1 MRVCW
6 GWGVG
11 GWLGGGSKW
20 LVWCAR
26 ILSALGVGGWGG
38 VGWGNQ
44 ACGVCTCV
52 LMHTAMGQPL
62 FSMYWALCTAVC
74 QVYST
79 AFKHKQKQLYVL
91 CILRC
96 SSRNRYY
103 LYIFV
108 CMYTGSLSRY
118 VARPLMQPLTSWP
131 RGYRIW
137 ECCTLLVRG
146 CLVPYALVQYIAVYV
161 GREFRNTQKCA
172 SQSRLYTYCRASKGD
187 GWEPQH
193 GTWTRKHATRKYT
206 YNEIEVAGKQ

>member
-1 MRVCW
+1 M
-6 GWGVG
+6 
-11 GWLGGGSKW
+11 
-20 LVWCAR
+20 
-26 ILSALGVGGWGG
+26 GWGG

-52 LMHTAMGQPL
+52 LKHTAMGQTL
-62 FSMYWALCTAVC
+62 FS
-74 QVYST
+74 VYSVYCSVSGLQHCLQAQT
-79 AFKHKQKQLYVL
+79 ETTVCNVL

-108 CMYTGSLSRY
+108 CMYAGSLSRY
-118 VARPLMQPLTSWP
+118 VVRPLMQPLTSWP

-137 ECCTLLVRG
+137 ECGALLVRG

-161 GREFRNTQKCA
+161 GTEFRNTQKCA

-193 GTWTRKHATRKYT
+193 GTWTRKPATRKYT